1 MPRVAWMLVVFTSLL
16 AAIGI
21 VTTARA
27 NHGIWET
34 ETVWVEPVIETRTVW
49 VPGYEEEY
57 TVWLPGRYE
66 TQTRVIEVQEWQAS
80 LVWVPS
86 GHWEERRHWVESGY
100 WEESWDPFDWV
111 PHGTWVDT
119 SHWEIDQVWVDTS
132 QWEDHGAWV
141 TVQREEVTTVW
152 VPGSWTTMRRWVAG
166 YYETTEVVVVPGH
179 YDTQNT
185 WVTLPHPAPTPNP
198 PPASP
203 PTQTPETGGDCAVPA
218 GIYKVTDYYAGTDVQ
233 QTDESIHYLTVT
245 DDRPNDLYAVDL
257 GSYGKGVAGPYDG
270 AAFNGR
276 HRDVNG
282 DLLAGTFYQNY
293 RKRDGCYVPTS
304 IVFFQDDRVLLTTGA
319 LPGVTPVSSP
329 TPTPTAILTST
340 PTAILTST
348 PTAILTSTPTAILTS
363 TPTAILTSTPT
374 ATSTS
379 TPTAISTST
388 PTATS
393 TSTPEVTPTTTSV
406 TDVSPSPASDPD
418 APVPPSQPPPG
429 GPVPSPK
436 PTSQPT
442 VGSAPA
448 PTSGPVPTATP
459 VAHDPP
465 AGTIRVAP
473 VLAGSA
479 VAGDTEGFLAIEVLR
494 GAPIDLWVRAAV
506 DPPSSDPGATTA
518 LQQWTFLRGA
528 NDRPGGTRPGDIG
541 RPDET
546 LRMQW
551 NDVTPIVDGH
561 FHPYDLHLRA
571 RIRVTYSD
579 RTLQDFELE
588 GSIAVTVRYQGA
600 TSWVDRR

>member
-49 VPGYEEEY
+49 VPGYEEDY

-203 PTQTPETGGDCAVPA
+203 PAQTPETGGDCAVPA
-218 GIYKVTDYYAGTDVQ
+218 GIYKVTDYYAGTDVE

-293 RKRDGCYVPTS
+293 RKLDGCYVPTS

-319 LPGVTPVSSP
+319 LPGVTPVPST
-329 TPTPTAILTST
+329 TPTPTEV
-340 PTAILTST
+340 P
-348 PTAILTSTPTAILTS
+348 
-363 TPTAILTSTPT
+363 
-374 ATSTS
+374 
-379 TPTAISTST
+379 TST

-429 GPVPSPK
+429 GLVPSPK

-442 VGSAPA
+442 GGPAPT
-448 PTSGPVPTATP
+448 PTSGPVPTSTP